1 MLSFVLY
8 NDCYK
13 FSRLN
18 VVRNDNSSHGHKS
31 DNQESHEK
39 FLITYYLFRG
49 FSCKEILLFLEAQ
62 HNRVISH
69 RTLLRFQNNMGYIA
83 GARTSTMTTLGQH
96 TKKLRKLSIGQ
107 EVEVGIK
114 LFGTCWKWKEFI
126 FHKRLC
132 KCF

>member
-13 FSRLN
+13 FSGLN

-39 FLITYYLFRG
+39 FLITYYFSRG
-49 FSCKEILLFLEAQ
+49 FSYKEILLFLEAQ
-62 HNRVISH
+62 HNHVISH
-69 RTLLRFQNNMGYIA
+69 KTLFRLLNNMGYIA
-83 GARTSTMTTLGQH
+83 GARTSTMTTLGWH
-96 TKKLRKLSIGQ
+96 TKKFRKSSMDQ
-107 EVEVGIK
+107 DVVVGIE

-126 FHKRLC
+126 FHESLC